1 MQQHGCSKESKSS
14 IAFLTIGSYFFLDMR
29 VRWPESEKKT
39 PWILARASTI
49 SAGPIQECRISP
61 CANGPCCWSISCSLP
76 NALTQCTC
84 SADPWKLSIA
94 CVAYSA
100 RGQRMLHT
108 GHPPHTVHGG
118 ILGFVIVAANRRTL
132 LVPVAS
138 SRCAITG

>member
-61 CANGPCCWSISCSLP
+61 CGNGPCCWMISCSLP
-76 NALTQCTC
+76 NAVTQCTC
-84 SADPWKLSIA
+84 ITDSWNEHCLHSIFSKGVRD
-94 CVAYSA
+94 VA
-100 RGQRMLHT
+100 QT
-108 GHPPHTVHGG
+108 HPPDTVHGG
-118 ILGFVIVAANRRTL
+118 MLGLVIIADISGAL
-132 LVPVAS
+132 LVPAS
-138 SRCAITG
+138 SSGCDIAG